1 MKLCIA
7 GNSHIGML
15 RAALP
20 DALQPDVTFFATAEG
35 KFGQTELHGSE
46 LVETSLKRRAVL
58 ADYGLPERVDLGSF
72 DAVIFAGAVG
82 GMVAALH
89 LTAATYV
96 SDWPLGQTAMIEARA
111 PAKATA
117 QAPARAPLHHPLLSG
132 RAVEAALEVMLRQRQ
147 AHRLASALRA
157 ASDVAILIVPEPLLG
172 AHVTEK
178 KTPAGLRARQVKKHR
193 EGRALMA
200 SVRAARA
207 RAYGQIGGLQI
218 IEQPEHTIEAGFLTK
233 PAFTRGALRLD
244 GARTHGTDDVM
255 HGNAALG
262 ALLFQRITDTLN
274 THAN

>member
-1 MKLCIA
+1 
-7 GNSHIGML
+7 ML

-46 LVETSLKRRAVL
+46 LVETSPKRREVL
-58 ADYGLPERVDLGSF
+58 AGYGLPERVDLGSF
-72 DAVIFAGAVG
+72 DAVVFVGAIG
-82 GMVAALH
+82 GLVAALH

-96 SDWPLGQTAMIEARA
+96 SDWPLGQTAMIEAR
-111 PAKATA
+111 TSA
-117 QAPARAPLHHPLLSG
+117 QAPLHHPLLSG
-132 RAVEAALEVMLRQRQ
+132 RAVEAALEVMLRERQ

-178 KTPAGLRARQVKKHR
+178 KTPAGLRVRQVKKHR

-207 RAYGQIGGLQI
+207 RAYGQIGGLHI

-244 GARTHGTDDVM
+244 GARTHGSDDVM

-262 ALLFQRITDTLN
+262 ALLFQRITDTLK